1 MPTSLSSFIVAVI
14 VTSPTL
20 KHSTIIYLLILST
33 DLIFNIDSSE
43 DEKEIE
49 IHGIKYYVSS
59 RYSTDKNGDTFKKK
73 IEKYLG
79 SDFTHLSPAT
89 NNDTM
94 NKEYICLTA
103 GKEVKCS

>member
-1 MPTSLSSFIVAVI
+1 MKIF
-14 VTSPTL
+14 
-20 KHSTIIYLLILST
+20 KYLELLLWLLLCNT
-33 DLIFNIDSSE
+33 RAELLMLSE
-43 DEKEIE
+43 DEKEIV
-49 IHGIKYYVSS
+49 IDGIKYYVSS

-89 NNDTM
+89 NNDRI
-94 NKEYICLTA
+94 NNEYKCLTA

>member
-1 MPTSLSSFIVAVI
+1 MFER
-14 VTSPTL
+14 L
-20 KHSTIIYLLILST
+20 KLILRFILLST
-33 DLIFNIDSSE
+33 RAQLFMLSE
-43 DEKEIE
+43 DEKEYI
-49 IHGIKYYVSS
+49 INGIKYFVSS
-59 RYSTDKNGDTFKKK
+59 RYLVDKKGDTFENK
-73 IEKYLG
+73 IEKYIG